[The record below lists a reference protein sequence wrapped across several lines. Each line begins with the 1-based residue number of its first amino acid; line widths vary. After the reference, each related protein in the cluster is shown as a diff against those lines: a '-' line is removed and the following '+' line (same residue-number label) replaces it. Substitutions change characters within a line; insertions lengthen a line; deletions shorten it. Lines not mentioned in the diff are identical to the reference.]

1 MNMFSSNNK
10 VPKDIEKTAALL
22 GKDASLDGTL
32 RFSKSLRICGKFQGI
47 IDATGFLNVDA
58 GAEVRADIKA
68 YSAVIS
74 GLVMGNIEVEDRL
87 EMTSGSHVC
96 GNIKAAK
103 LKIADG
109 VFFEGKCSMIKPGQE
124 IDLFSSNRE
133 ELKKSLQG

>member
-1 MNMFSSNNK
+1 
-10 VPKDIEKTAALL
+10 
-22 GKDASLDGTL
+22 
-32 RFSKSLRICGKFQGI
+32 
-47 IDATGFLNVDA
+47 
-58 GAEVRADIKA
+58 
-68 YSAVIS
+68 
-74 GLVMGNIEVEDRL
+74 
-87 EMTSGSHVC
+87 MTSGSHVC